1 MQMGAF
7 YPFSRNHAA
16 TGTDSQEPYLW
27 ESVAVSSRKALG
39 LRYRLLPH
47 LYTLMFEATKSGA
60 PILRALFFSFPDDL
74 ETLVINHQFLVG
86 NNIMVSPV
94 VHPGHTTVNAYFP
107 KGTWYNLFDFSKVTS
122 RGERFELAAPADSIN
137 VHVHEGQIL
146 PMQEARLTSAE
157 VKKTPFTL
165 LVVFGDAAFASASG
179 KLFVDN
185 GVDLEMEV
193 RDGSSTFVQYFAE
206 RSLQSGS
213 LVGRVISGEYAR
225 AQGLVLQRV
234 TLLGVTSAP
243 SQVTVNG
250 EVISVAEQVKYDADL
265 EMVVISGLSVVVGK
279 DFEMKWELAAV
290 LGWASQ

>member
-1 MQMGAF
+1 MGAF

-16 TGTDSQEPYLW
+16 IGTISQEPYLW
-27 ESVAVSSRKALG
+27 ELVAESSRKALG

-60 PILRALFFSFPDDL
+60 PIVRALFFSFPEDL
-74 ETLVINHQFLVG
+74 ETLTINHQFLVG

-94 VHPGHTTVNAYFP
+94 VYPGHTTVNAYFP

-122 RGERFELAAPADSIN
+122 KGERHELAAPADSIN
-137 VHVHEGQIL
+137 VHVHEGHIL

-165 LVVFGDAAFASASG
+165 VVAFGDAPFASASG

-206 RSLQSGS
+206 RSSQSGS
-213 LVGRVISGEYAR
+213 LVGRVISGDYALE
-225 AQGLVLQRV
+225 QGLVLQSIR
-234 TLLGVTSAP
+234 LLGVSRLP

-250 EVISVAEQVKYDADL
+250 EQITAAEQFKYDANLASL
-265 EMVVISGLSVVVGK
+265 ELSRLSVAVGK
-279 DFEMKWELAAV
+279 DFEMKWETEEESR
-290 LGWASQ
+290 WASQ

>member
-1 MQMGAF
+1 MGAF

-16 TGTDSQEPYLW
+16 IGTISQEPYIW
-27 ESVAVSSRKALG
+27 ESVAISSRKALG

-60 PILRALFFSFPDDL
+60 PIVRALFFSFPDDL
-74 ETLVINHQFLVG
+74 ETLTINHQFLVG

-94 VHPGHTTVNAYFP
+94 VYPGHTTVNAYFP
-107 KGTWYNLFDFSKVTS
+107 KGTWYNLFDFSKVS
-122 RGERFELAAPADSIN
+122 SKGERHKLDAPADSIN

-165 LVVFGDAAFASASG
+165 VVAFGDASFASASG

-213 LVGRVISGEYAR
+213 LVGRVISGDYALE
-225 AQGLVLQRV
+225 QGLVLQNVR
-234 TLLGVTSAP
+234 LLGVSKSP
-243 SQVTVNG
+243 SQVSVNG
-250 EVISVAEQVKYDADL
+250 ERIAAAEQLKYDANL
-265 EMVVISGLSVVVGK
+265 ASVEISGLSVAVGK
-279 DFEMKWELAAV
+279 DFEMKWETVEDLS
-290 LGWASQ
+290 WASQ